1 MTEEEMRETQL
12 STEEIFKGRVVHLI
26 RDTVR
31 LPDGRTSTREVIRHP
46 GGVGILPLMPDA
58 FLLPLPS

>member
-31 LPDGRTSTREVIRHP
+31 LPGGR
-46 GGVGILPLMPDA
+46 LPA
-58 FLLPLPS
+58 R